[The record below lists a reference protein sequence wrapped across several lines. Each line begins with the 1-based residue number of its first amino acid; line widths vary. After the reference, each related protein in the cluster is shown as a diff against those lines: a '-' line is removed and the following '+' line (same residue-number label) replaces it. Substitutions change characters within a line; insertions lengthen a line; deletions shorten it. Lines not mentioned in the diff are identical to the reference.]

1 MLSERHELND
11 VTLSFFL
18 AVTELAVVSV
28 QDLHGRE
35 VSAADTDNDDRNG
48 IVGRLDNLLDSFIL
62 I

>member
-11 VTLSFFL
+11 VTLRFFL

-35 VSAADTDNDDRNG
+35 VSTANTDNDDRNG